1 MFYGMV
7 KFWRN
12 FPQRE
17 ASDKAIPYHL
27 TSLFYTL
34 RGFLQLI
41 SIATDQG
48 VWHPIRLSRNDP
60 HITHLA
66 FANDVILF
74 AEASLDQVHSIKN
87 ILNLFCRSSSR
98 RSIWISLRCS
108 FPIMLVGKW
117 NNIWVRRWICHGLGI
132 WANTSDFQFYII
144 DPLIILFNL

>member
-1 MFYGMV
+1 MLKWEFIKKTLVDIGLLNHMVNLIWSCFSTPYMNVLWNV

-108 FPIMLVGKW
+108 FPIMLVGK
-117 NNIWVRRWICHGLGI
+117 
-132 WANTSDFQFYII
+132 
-144 DPLIILFNL
+144 